1 MDNNYCH
8 IKLTNNYVNCLLVF
22 IMNLAG
28 SLIMLMTTCAD
39 CCRIAKLRSSNLNNT
54 IIAALRADL
63 LYLGLPFVQ
72 VSPDLFWFKEGRFH
86 LHPNLKNFL
95 VFSWSVKNLISHNAK
110 ISIRVSGDVFGF
122 KTSNSRE
129 SALFFLVS
137 EFLKWQPWFVK

>member
-63 LYLGLPFVQ
+63 LYLGLPFV
-72 VSPDLFWFKEGRFH
+72 
-86 LHPNLKNFL
+86 
-95 VFSWSVKNLISHNAK
+95 
-110 ISIRVSGDVFGF
+110 
-122 KTSNSRE
+122 
-129 SALFFLVS
+129 
-137 EFLKWQPWFVK
+137 